1 MSNSSKP
8 SVNTNS
14 NDSLAF
20 GNMNPS
26 RRTFIRS
33 AAAFAAFPL
42 LPAFSARTF
51 PRFQLGPNQ
60 RLQLAKVAVGGMGE
74 SDLEALS
81 KHPNVDIV
89 ALCDVDARGR
99 EKYASKFPKAQ
110 WFTDWREMFDKLG
123 NKFDAVSVSTPDHM
137 HAPIAMSAM
146 NMGKHVYCQKPL
158 AHTAYENR
166 MLADFAKSHSKIVTQ
181 MGTQRSAMIGRRQQ
195 LELLNSGVIIGKIK
209 SIHAWSDRPMGWWPQ
224 GQPMP
229 TGNEKPP
236 EWLSWD
242 LWLGVAPTRP
252 YVDKAYAPFMW
263 RGTYDFGCGALGD
276 MGCHIL
282 DYPFMAAKLGLP
294 LSVRCDCTDATEDE
308 FPTTETITLKYAA
321 TDRTVA
327 EGVTVM
333 WYDNK
338 LVPTNAALGIPDG
351 VDIRSNAAAVI
362 GEKGVMLCPLDPEY
376 AKDSG
381 KVTLSDEPLVWDNNK
396 KAVKLNLPKLEAR
409 NHWFHWVD
417 GCFGKTTPEA
427 NFPFAGLLCESLSV
441 GAAASHF
448 ANRDLQYDPTNFTFT
463 NEPKGAQYL
472 KTKYRDGW
480 SVKGLS

>member
-8 SVNTNS
+8 PVNANS
-14 NDSLAF
+14 NDHLAF
-20 GNMNPS
+20 ANMNPS

-33 AAAFAAFPL
+33 AAAFAAFPM
-42 LPAFSARTF
+42 LPGFSARAL

-74 SDLEALS
+74 SDLEELS

-89 ALCDVDARGR
+89 ALCDVDGRGK
-99 EKYASKFPKAQ
+99 EKYATKFPKAQ
-110 WFTDWREMFDKLG
+110 WFNDWREMFDKLG

-137 HAPIAMSAM
+137 HAPISMSAM

-158 AHTAYENR
+158 AHSAYENR
-166 MLADFAKSHSKIVTQ
+166 MLADFAKGHPKIITQ

-195 LELLNSGVIIGKIK
+195 LELLNDNVIGKIK

-224 GQPMP
+224 GKPMP
-229 TGNEKPP
+229 TGGETPP
-236 EWLSWD
+236 EWLAWD

-252 YVDKAYAPFMW
+252 FVPHAYAPFMW

-294 LSVRCDCTDATEDE
+294 ISVRCDCSDATEDE
-308 FPTTETITLKYAA
+308 FPTKETITLKYAA

-327 EGVTVM
+327 EGVTVT
-333 WYDNK
+333 WYDGGLRPSNG
-338 LVPTNAALGIPDG
+338 LLGIPDG
-351 VDIRSNAAAVI
+351 VDIRGNASVVI
-362 GEKGVMLCPLDPEY
+362 GEKGVMLCPLDPE
-376 AKDSG
+376 
-381 KVTLSDEPLVWDNNK
+381 KVLSDEPLVWDNK
-396 KAVKLNLPKLEAR
+396 KTLVKLNLPKLETR
-409 NHWFHWVD
+409 NHYFHWVD
-417 GCFGKTTPEA
+417 GCFGKTTPQA
-427 NFPFAGLLCESLSV
+427 NFAFAGLMCESLSV

-448 ANRDLQYDPTNFTFT
+448 ANRDLQYDPKNFTFL
-463 NEPKGAQYL
+463 NEPLGAQYL
-472 KTKYRDGW
+472 KTKYRNGW

>member
-8 SVNTNS
+8 LVNANS
-14 NDSLAF
+14 NDSLVFA
-20 GNMNPS
+20 NMNPS

-33 AAAFAAFPL
+33 AAAFAAFPM
-42 LPAFSARTF
+42 LPGFSARAL

-74 SDLEALS
+74 SDLEELS

-89 ALCDVDARGR
+89 ALCDVDGRGK
-99 EKYASKFPKAQ
+99 EKYATKFPKAQ
-110 WFTDWREMFDKLG
+110 WFNDWREMFDKLG

-137 HAPIAMSAM
+137 HAPISMSAM
-146 NMGKHVYCQKPL
+146 NLGKHVYCQKPL
-158 AHTAYENR
+158 AHSAYENR
-166 MLADFAKSHSKIVTQ
+166 ILADFAKGHSKIVTQ

-195 LELLNSGVIIGKIK
+195 LELLNDNVIGKIK

-224 GQPMP
+224 GKPMP
-229 TGNEKPP
+229 TGGETPP
-236 EWLSWD
+236 EWLAWD

-252 YVDKAYAPFMW
+252 FVPHAYAPFMW

-294 LSVRCDCTDATEDE
+294 ISVRCDCTDATEDE
-308 FPTTETITLKYAA
+308 FPTKETITLKYAA

-327 EGVTVM
+327 EGVTVT
-333 WYDNK
+333 WYDGG
-338 LVPTNAALGIPDG
+338 LRPTNERLGIPDG
-351 VDIRSNAAAVI
+351 VDIRGNASVVI
-362 GEKGVMLCPLDPEY
+362 GEKGVMLCPLDPE
-376 AKDSG
+376 
-381 KVTLSDEPLVWDNNK
+381 KVLSDEPLVWDNK
-396 KAVKLNLPKLEAR
+396 KTLVKLNLPKLETR
-409 NHWFHWVD
+409 NHYFHWVD
-417 GCFGKTTPEA
+417 GCFGKTTPQA
-427 NFPFAGLLCESLSV
+427 NFAFAGLMCESLSV

-448 ANRDLQYDPTNFTFT
+448 ANRDLQYDPKNFTFL
-463 NEPKGAQYL
+463 NEPLGAQYL
-472 KTKYRDGW
+472 KTKYRNGW

>member
-8 SVNTNS
+8 PINANS
-14 NDSLAF
+14 NDPLAF
-20 GNMNPS
+20 ANMNPS

-33 AAAFAAFPL
+33 AAAFAAFPM
-42 LPAFSARTF
+42 LPGFSARAL

-74 SDLEALS
+74 SDLEELS

-89 ALCDVDARGR
+89 ALCDVDGRGK
-99 EKYASKFPKAQ
+99 EKYATKFQKAQ
-110 WFTDWREMFDKLG
+110 WFNDWREMFDKLG

-137 HAPIAMSAM
+137 HAPISMSAM
-146 NMGKHVYCQKPL
+146 NLGKHVYCQKPL
-158 AHTAYENR
+158 AHSAYENR
-166 MLADFAKSHSKIVTQ
+166 MLADFAKGHSKIVTQ

-195 LELLNSGVIIGKIK
+195 LELLNDNVIGKIK

-224 GQPMP
+224 GKPMP
-229 TGNEKPP
+229 TGGETPP
-236 EWLSWD
+236 EWLAWD

-252 YVDKAYAPFMW
+252 FVPHAYAPFMW

-294 LSVRCDCTDATEDE
+294 ISVRCDCTDATEDE
-308 FPTTETITLKYAA
+308 FPTKETITLKYAA

-327 EGVTVM
+327 EGVTVT
-333 WYDNK
+333 WYDGG
-338 LVPTNAALGIPDG
+338 LRPTNERLGIPND
-351 VDIRSNAAAVI
+351 VDIRGNASVVI
-362 GEKGVMLCPLDPEY
+362 GEKGVMLCPLDPEH
-376 AKDSG
+376 AKDSD
-381 KVTLSDEPLVWDNNK
+381 KIMLSDEPLVWDNK
-396 KAVKLNLPKLEAR
+396 KTLVKLNLPKLETR
-409 NHWFHWVD
+409 NHYFHWVD
-417 GCFGKTTPEA
+417 GCFGKTTPQA
-427 NFPFAGLLCESLSV
+427 NFAFAGLMCESLSV

-448 ANRDLQYDPTNFTFT
+448 ANRDLQYDPKNFTFV
-463 NEPKGAQYL
+463 NEPLGAQYL
-472 KTKYRDGW
+472 KTKYRNGW

>member
-8 SVNTNS
+8 PVNANS
-14 NDSLAF
+14 NDHLAF
-20 GNMNPS
+20 ANMNPS

-42 LPAFSARTF
+42 LPSFSARAL

-74 SDLEALS
+74 SDLEELS

-89 ALCDVDARGR
+89 ALCDVDGRGK
-99 EKYASKFPKAQ
+99 EKYATKFPKAQ
-110 WFTDWREMFDKLG
+110 WFNDWREMFDKLG

-137 HAPIAMSAM
+137 HAPISMSAM

-158 AHTAYENR
+158 AHSAYENR
-166 MLADFAKSHSKIVTQ
+166 MLADFAKGHSKIVTQ

-195 LELLNSGVIIGKIK
+195 LELLNDNVIGKIK

-224 GQPMP
+224 GNPMP
-229 TGNEKPP
+229 TGGETPP
-236 EWLSWD
+236 KWLAWD

-294 LSVRCDCTDATEDE
+294 ISVRCDCTDATEDE
-308 FPTTETITLKYAA
+308 FPTKETITLKYAA

-333 WYDNK
+333 WYDGGLRPSNG
-338 LVPTNAALGIPDG
+338 LLGIPDG
-351 VDIRSNAAAVI
+351 VDIRGNASVVI
-362 GEKGVMLCPLDPEY
+362 GEKGVMLCPLDPEQ
-376 AKDSG
+376 
-381 KVTLSDEPLVWDNNK
+381 VLSDEPLVWDNK
-396 KAVKLNLPKLEAR
+396 KTPVKLNLPKLETR
-409 NHWFHWVD
+409 NHYFHWVD
-417 GCFGKTTPEA
+417 GCFGKTTPQA
-427 NFPFAGLLCESLSV
+427 NFAFAGLMCESLSV

-448 ANRDLQYDPTNFTFT
+448 ANRDLQYDPKNFTFV
-463 NEPKGAQYL
+463 NEPLGAQYL
-472 KTKYRDGW
+472 KTKYRNGW

>member
-8 SVNTNS
+8 PVNANV
-14 NDSLAF
+14 NDHLAF
-20 GNMNPS
+20 ANMNPS

-33 AAAFAAFPL
+33 AAAFAAFPM
-42 LPAFSARTF
+42 LPGFSARAL

-74 SDLEALS
+74 SDLEELS

-89 ALCDVDARGR
+89 ALCDVDGRGK
-99 EKYASKFPKAQ
+99 EKYATKFPKAQ
-110 WFTDWREMFDKLG
+110 WFNDWREMFDKLG

-137 HAPIAMSAM
+137 HAPISMSAM

-158 AHTAYENR
+158 AHSAYENR
-166 MLADFAKSHSKIVTQ
+166 MLADFAKGHSKIVTQ

-195 LELLNSGVIIGKIK
+195 LELLNDNVIGKIK

-224 GQPMP
+224 GKPMP
-229 TGNEKPP
+229 TGGETPP
-236 EWLSWD
+236 EWLAWD

-294 LSVRCDCTDATEDE
+294 ISVRCDCTDATEDE
-308 FPTTETITLKYAA
+308 FPTKETITLKYAA

-333 WYDNK
+333 WYDGGLRPSNG
-338 LVPTNAALGIPDG
+338 LLGIPDG
-351 VDIRSNAAAVI
+351 VDIRGNASVVI
-362 GEKGVMLCPLDPEY
+362 GEKGVMLCPLDPEQ
-376 AKDSG
+376 
-381 KVTLSDEPLVWDNNK
+381 VLSDEPLVWDNK
-396 KAVKLNLPKLEAR
+396 KTPVKLNLPKLETR
-409 NHWFHWVD
+409 NHYFHWVD
-417 GCFGKTTPEA
+417 GCFGKTTPQA
-427 NFPFAGLLCESLSV
+427 NFAFAGLMCESLSV

-448 ANRDLQYDPTNFTFT
+448 ANRDLQYDPKNFTFV
-463 NEPKGAQYL
+463 NEPLGAQYL
-472 KTKYRDGW
+472 KTKYRNGW

>member
-8 SVNTNS
+8 LVNANS
-14 NDSLAF
+14 NDPLAF
-20 GNMNPS
+20 ANMNPS

-33 AAAFAAFPL
+33 AAAFAAFPM
-42 LPAFSARTF
+42 LPGFSARAL

-74 SDLEALS
+74 SDLEELS

-89 ALCDVDARGR
+89 ALCDVDGRGK
-99 EKYASKFPKAQ
+99 EKYATKFPKAQ
-110 WFTDWREMFDKLG
+110 WFNDWREMFDKLG

-137 HAPIAMSAM
+137 HAPISMSAM

-158 AHTAYENR
+158 AHSAYENR
-166 MLADFAKSHSKIVTQ
+166 MLADFAKGHSKIVTQ
-181 MGTQRSAMIGRRQQ
+181 MGTQRSAMFGRRQQ
-195 LELLNSGVIIGKIK
+195 LELLNDNVIGKIK

-224 GQPMP
+224 GKPMP
-229 TGNEKPP
+229 TGGETPP
-236 EWLSWD
+236 EWLAWD

-252 YVDKAYAPFMW
+252 FVPHAYAPFMW

-294 LSVRCDCTDATEDE
+294 ISVRCDCTDATEDE
-308 FPTTETITLKYAA
+308 FPTKETITLKYAA

-327 EGVTVM
+327 EGVTVT
-333 WYDNK
+333 WYDGG
-338 LVPTNAALGIPDG
+338 LRPTNDRLGIPDG
-351 VDIRSNAAAVI
+351 VDIRGNASVVI
-362 GEKGVMLCPLDPEY
+362 GEKGVMLCPLDPE
-376 AKDSG
+376 
-381 KVTLSDEPLVWDNNK
+381 KVLSDEPLVWDNK
-396 KAVKLNLPKLEAR
+396 KTSVKLNLPKLETR
-409 NHWFHWVD
+409 NHYFHWVD
-417 GCFGKTTPEA
+417 GCFGKTTPQA
-427 NFPFAGLLCESLSV
+427 NFAFAGLMCESLSV

-448 ANRDLQYDPTNFTFT
+448 ANRDLQYDPKNFTFL
-463 NEPKGAQYL
+463 NEPLGAQYL
-472 KTKYRDGW
+472 KTKYRNGW

>member
-8 SVNTNS
+8 LVNANS
-14 NDSLAF
+14 NDPLAF
-20 GNMNPS
+20 ANMNPS

-33 AAAFAAFPL
+33 AAAFAAFPM
-42 LPAFSARTF
+42 LPGFSARAL

-74 SDLEALS
+74 SDLEELS

-89 ALCDVDARGR
+89 ALCDVDGRGK
-99 EKYASKFPKAQ
+99 EKYATKFPKAQ
-110 WFTDWREMFDKLG
+110 WFNDWREMFDKLG

-137 HAPIAMSAM
+137 HAPISMSAM

-158 AHTAYENR
+158 AHSAYENR
-166 MLADFAKSHSKIVTQ
+166 MLADFAKGHSKIVTQ

-195 LELLNSGVIIGKIK
+195 LELLNDNVIGKIK

-224 GQPMP
+224 GKPMP
-229 TGNEKPP
+229 TGGETPP
-236 EWLSWD
+236 EWLAWD

-252 YVDKAYAPFMW
+252 FVPHAYAPFMW

-294 LSVRCDCTDATEDE
+294 ISVRCDCTDATEDE
-308 FPTTETITLKYAA
+308 FPTKETITLKYAA

-327 EGVTVM
+327 EGVTVT
-333 WYDNK
+333 WYDGG
-338 LVPTNAALGIPDG
+338 LRPTNERLGIPND
-351 VDIRSNAAAVI
+351 VDIRGNASVVI
-362 GEKGVMLCPLDPEY
+362 GEKGVMLCPLDPEH
-376 AKDSG
+376 AKDSD
-381 KVTLSDEPLVWDNNK
+381 KIMLSDEPLVWDNK
-396 KAVKLNLPKLEAR
+396 KTLVKLNLPKLETR
-409 NHWFHWVD
+409 NHYFHWVD
-417 GCFGKTTPEA
+417 GCFGKTTPQA
-427 NFPFAGLLCESLSV
+427 NFAFAGLMCESLSV

-448 ANRDLQYDPTNFTFT
+448 ANRDLQYDPKNFTFL
-463 NEPKGAQYL
+463 NEPLGAQYL
-472 KTKYRDGW
+472 KTKYRNGW

>member
-8 SVNTNS
+8 PVNANV
-14 NDSLAF
+14 NDHLAF
-20 GNMNPS
+20 ANMNPS

-33 AAAFAAFPL
+33 AAAFAAFPM
-42 LPAFSARTF
+42 LPGFSARAL

-74 SDLEALS
+74 SDLEELS

-89 ALCDVDARGR
+89 ALCDVDGRGK
-99 EKYASKFPKAQ
+99 EKYATKFPKAQ
-110 WFTDWREMFDKLG
+110 WFNDWREMFDKLG

-137 HAPIAMSAM
+137 HAPISMSAM

-158 AHTAYENR
+158 AHSAYENR
-166 MLADFAKSHSKIVTQ
+166 MLADFAKGHSKIVTQ

-195 LELLNSGVIIGKIK
+195 LELLNDNVIGKIK

-224 GQPMP
+224 GNPMP
-229 TGNEKPP
+229 TGGETPP
-236 EWLSWD
+236 KWLAWD

-294 LSVRCDCTDATEDE
+294 ISVRCDCTDATEDE
-308 FPTTETITLKYAA
+308 FPTKETITLKYAA

-333 WYDNK
+333 WYDGGLRPSNG
-338 LVPTNAALGIPDG
+338 LLGIPDG
-351 VDIRSNAAAVI
+351 VDIRGNASVVI
-362 GEKGVMLCPLDPEY
+362 GEKGVMLCPLDPEQ
-376 AKDSG
+376 
-381 KVTLSDEPLVWDNNK
+381 VLSDEPLVWDNK
-396 KAVKLNLPKLEAR
+396 KTPVKLNLPKLETR
-409 NHWFHWVD
+409 NHYFHWVD
-417 GCFGKTTPEA
+417 GCFGKTTPQA
-427 NFPFAGLLCESLSV
+427 NFAFAGLMCESLSV

-448 ANRDLQYDPTNFTFT
+448 ANRDLQYDPKNFTFV
-463 NEPKGAQYL
+463 NEPLGAQYL
-472 KTKYRDGW
+472 KTKYRNGW

>member
-8 SVNTNS
+8 LVNANS
-14 NDSLAF
+14 NDPLAF
-20 GNMNPS
+20 ANMNPS

-33 AAAFAAFPL
+33 AAAFAAFPM
-42 LPAFSARTF
+42 LPGFSARAL

-74 SDLEALS
+74 SDLEELS

-89 ALCDVDARGR
+89 ALCDVDGRGK
-99 EKYASKFPKAQ
+99 EKYATKFPKAQ
-110 WFTDWREMFDKLG
+110 WFNDWREMFDKLG

-137 HAPIAMSAM
+137 HAPISMSAM

-158 AHTAYENR
+158 AHSAYENR
-166 MLADFAKSHSKIVTQ
+166 MLADFAKGHSKIVTQ

-195 LELLNSGVIIGKIK
+195 LELLNDNVIGKIK

-224 GQPMP
+224 GKPMP
-229 TGNEKPP
+229 TGGETPP
-236 EWLSWD
+236 EWLAWD

-252 YVDKAYAPFMW
+252 FVPHAYAPFMW

-294 LSVRCDCTDATEDE
+294 ISVRCDCTDATEDE
-308 FPTTETITLKYAA
+308 FPTKETITLKYAA

-327 EGVTVM
+327 EGVTVT
-333 WYDNK
+333 WYDGG
-338 LVPTNAALGIPDG
+338 LRPTNERLGIPND
-351 VDIRSNAAAVI
+351 VDIRGNASVVI
-362 GEKGVMLCPLDPEY
+362 GEKGVMLCPLDPEH
-376 AKDSG
+376 AKDSD
-381 KVTLSDEPLVWDNNK
+381 KIMLSDEPLVWDNK
-396 KAVKLNLPKLEAR
+396 KTPVKLNLPKLETR
-409 NHWFHWVD
+409 NHYFHWVD
-417 GCFGKTTPEA
+417 GCFGKTTPQA
-427 NFPFAGLLCESLSV
+427 NFAFAGLMCESLSV

-448 ANRDLQYDPTNFTFT
+448 ANRDLQYDPKNFTFL
-463 NEPKGAQYL
+463 NEPLGAQYL
-472 KTKYRDGW
+472 KTKYRNGW

>member
-8 SVNTNS
+8 PVNANS
-14 NDSLAF
+14 NDPLAF
-20 GNMNPS
+20 ANMNPS

-33 AAAFAAFPL
+33 AAAFAVFPM
-42 LPAFSARTF
+42 LPGFSARAL

-74 SDLEALS
+74 SDLEELS

-89 ALCDVDARGR
+89 ALCDVDGRGK
-99 EKYASKFPKAQ
+99 EKYATKFPKAQ
-110 WFTDWREMFDKLG
+110 WFNDWREMFDKLG

-137 HAPIAMSAM
+137 HAPISMSAM
-146 NMGKHVYCQKPL
+146 NIGKHVYCQKPL
-158 AHTAYENR
+158 AHSAYENR
-166 MLADFAKSHSKIVTQ
+166 MLADFAKGHSKIVTQ

-195 LELLNSGVIIGKIK
+195 LELLNDNVIGKIK

-224 GQPMP
+224 GKPMP
-229 TGNEKPP
+229 TGGETPP
-236 EWLSWD
+236 EWLAWD

-252 YVDKAYAPFMW
+252 FVPHAYAPFMW

-294 LSVRCDCTDATEDE
+294 ISVRCDCTDATEDE
-308 FPTTETITLKYAA
+308 FPTKETITLKYAA

-327 EGVTVM
+327 EGVTVT
-333 WYDNK
+333 WYDGG
-338 LVPTNAALGIPDG
+338 LRPTNDRLGIPDG
-351 VDIRSNAAAVI
+351 VDIRGNASVVI
-362 GEKGVMLCPLDPEY
+362 GEKGVMLCPLDPE
-376 AKDSG
+376 
-381 KVTLSDEPLVWDNNK
+381 KVLSDEPLVWDNK
-396 KAVKLNLPKLEAR
+396 KTSVKLNLPKLETR
-409 NHWFHWVD
+409 NHYFHWVD
-417 GCFGKTTPEA
+417 GCFGKTTPQA
-427 NFPFAGLLCESLSV
+427 NFAFAGLMCESLSV

-448 ANRDLQYDPTNFTFT
+448 ANRDLQYDPKNFTFL
-463 NEPKGAQYL
+463 NEPLGAQYL
-472 KTKYRDGW
+472 KTKYRNGW

>member
-1 MSNSSKP
+1 
-8 SVNTNS
+8 
-14 NDSLAF
+14 
-20 GNMNPS
+20 MNPS

-42 LPAFSARTF
+42 LPAFSARAL

-99 EKYASKFPKAQ
+99 EKYASQFPKAQ

-181 MGTQRSAMIGRRQQ
+181 MGTQRSAMLGRRQQ
-195 LELLNSGVIIGKIK
+195 LELLNSGVIGKIK

-224 GQPMP
+224 GKPMP
-229 TGNEKPP
+229 TGSEKPP

-294 LSVRCDCTDATEDE
+294 ISVRCDCTDATEDE

-338 LVPTNAALGIPDG
+338 LVPTHAALGIPEG

-376 AKDSG
+376 ANDSG
-381 KVTLSDEPLVWDNNK
+381 KLTLSDEPLVWDNNK
-396 KAVKLNLPKLEAR
+396 KFVWLNLPRFEAR

-448 ANRDLQYDPTNFTFT
+448 ANRDLQYDSTNFTFT

>member
-8 SVNTNS
+8 PINANS
-14 NDSLAF
+14 NDPLAF
-20 GNMNPS
+20 ANMNPS

-33 AAAFAAFPL
+33 AAAFAAFPM
-42 LPAFSARTF
+42 LPGFSARAL

-74 SDLEALS
+74 SDLEELS

-89 ALCDVDARGR
+89 ALCDVDGRGK
-99 EKYASKFPKAQ
+99 EKYATKFQKAQ
-110 WFTDWREMFDKLG
+110 WFNDWREMFDKLG

-137 HAPIAMSAM
+137 HAPISMSAM
-146 NMGKHVYCQKPL
+146 NLGKHVYCQKPL
-158 AHTAYENR
+158 AHSAYENR
-166 MLADFAKSHSKIVTQ
+166 MLADFAKGHSKIVTQ

-195 LELLNSGVIIGKIK
+195 LELLNDNVIGKIK

-224 GQPMP
+224 GKPMP
-229 TGNEKPP
+229 TGGETPP
-236 EWLSWD
+236 EWLAWD

-252 YVDKAYAPFMW
+252 FVPHAYAPFMW

-294 LSVRCDCTDATEDE
+294 ISVRCDCTDATEDE
-308 FPTTETITLKYAA
+308 FPTKETITLKYAA

-327 EGVTVM
+327 EGVTVT
-333 WYDNK
+333 WYDGG
-338 LVPTNAALGIPDG
+338 LRPTNDRLGIPDG
-351 VDIRSNAAAVI
+351 VDIRGNASVVI
-362 GEKGVMLCPLDPEY
+362 GEKGVMLCPLDPEH
-376 AKDSG
+376 AKDSD
-381 KVTLSDEPLVWDNNK
+381 KIMLSDEPLVWDNK
-396 KAVKLNLPKLEAR
+396 KTLVKLNLPKLETR
-409 NHWFHWVD
+409 NHYFHWVD
-417 GCFGKTTPEA
+417 GCFGKTTPQA
-427 NFPFAGLLCESLSV
+427 NFAFAGLMCESLSV

-448 ANRDLQYDPTNFTFT
+448 ANRDLQYDPKNFTFV
-463 NEPKGAQYL
+463 NEPLGAQYL
-472 KTKYRDGW
+472 KTKYRNGW

>member
-8 SVNTNS
+8 PVNANV
-14 NDSLAF
+14 NDHLAF
-20 GNMNPS
+20 ANMNPS

-33 AAAFAAFPL
+33 AAAFAAFPM
-42 LPAFSARTF
+42 LPGFSARAL

-74 SDLEALS
+74 SDLEELS

-89 ALCDVDARGR
+89 ALCDVDGRGK
-99 EKYASKFPKAQ
+99 EKYATKFPKAQ
-110 WFTDWREMFDKLG
+110 WFNDWREMFDKLG

-137 HAPIAMSAM
+137 HAPISMSAM

-158 AHTAYENR
+158 AHSAYENR
-166 MLADFAKSHSKIVTQ
+166 MLADFAKGHSKIVTQ

-195 LELLNSGVIIGKIK
+195 LELLNDNVIGKIK

-224 GQPMP
+224 GNPMP
-229 TGNEKPP
+229 TGGETPP
-236 EWLSWD
+236 KWLAWD

-294 LSVRCDCTDATEDE
+294 ISVRCDCTDATEDE
-308 FPTTETITLKYAA
+308 FPTKETITLKYAA

-333 WYDNK
+333 WYDGGLRPSNG
-338 LVPTNAALGIPDG
+338 LLGIPDG
-351 VDIRSNAAAVI
+351 VDIRGNASVVI
-362 GEKGVMLCPLDPEY
+362 GEKGVMLCPLDPEQ
-376 AKDSG
+376 
-381 KVTLSDEPLVWDNNK
+381 VLSDEPLVWDNK
-396 KAVKLNLPKLEAR
+396 KTPVKLNLPKLETR
-409 NHWFHWVD
+409 NHYFHWVD
-417 GCFGKTTPEA
+417 GCFGKTTPQA
-427 NFPFAGLLCESLSV
+427 NFAFAGLMCESLSV

-448 ANRDLQYDPTNFTFT
+448 ANRDLQYDSKNFTFV
-463 NEPKGAQYL
+463 NEPLGAQYL
-472 KTKYRDGW
+472 KTKYRNGW